1 MTGHEKRTL
10 KKKENIKNASIELFS
25 LYGIKKVSMNEI
37 AEKAQV
43 SKVSIYKYFNSKDD
57 LIRYVIKAVSS
68 EILFDIN
75 NIIESENPFPEKVKM
90 IIMNKNQGLKFLRGD
105 FFTELLSL
113 DEVLNN
119 YYEHEFKEKANSL
132 MIKFIELGKTS
143 GFIDKKVKTT
153 TILTYIHI
161 FQKGV
166 ESNLGT
172 LSGRDDISELIQLFF
187 FGILSKQK

>member
-68 EILFDIN
+68 EILSDIN

-132 MIKFIELGKTS
+132 MSKFIELGKTS
-143 GFIDKKVKTT
+143 GFIDKKVKTA

-166 ESNLGT
+166 ESNIGT

>member
-119 YYEHEFKEKANSL
+119 YYEQEFKEKANSL

-153 TILTYIHI
+153 TILTHIHI